1 MRFQLII
8 NGETHELTT
17 DGGVTVD
24 GRPVAGEAV
33 ADGRGVTVRRGRKRW
48 RVLLTRW
55 GCVVDDTSYQLEIHD
70 LEAAAES
77 EASMGRGSSA
87 PGRVEVRP
95 PMPGRIVRV
104 PVKVGDMVARHA
116 PVAVLEAMK
125 MQNEIPAPVSGIVM
139 EVRVRQGQGVLA
151 SDVLVVIGPA

>member
-1 MRFQLII
+1 MRFQFII
-8 NGETHELTT
+8 NGEVHEVTT

-33 ADGRGVTVRRGRKRW
+33 AEGRGVTVRIGKRRH

-55 GCVVDDTSYQLEIHD
+55 GCVVDDTSYRVEIHD
-70 LEAAAES
+70 LEEGAES
-77 EASMGRGSSA
+77 EASTGRGSST

-116 PVAVLEAMK
+116 PV
-125 MQNEIPAPVSGIVM
+125 
-139 EVRVRQGQGVLA
+139 
-151 SDVLVVIGPA
+151 